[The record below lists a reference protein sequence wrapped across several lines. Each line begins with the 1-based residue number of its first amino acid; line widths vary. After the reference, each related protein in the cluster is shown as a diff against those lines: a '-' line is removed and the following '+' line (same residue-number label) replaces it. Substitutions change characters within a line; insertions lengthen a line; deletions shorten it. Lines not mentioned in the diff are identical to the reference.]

1 MTEAAVTKPLRRA
14 RAGHAPPR
22 TYEELRA
29 VLGSDT
35 LRLPK
40 KLRQVGTFFW
50 QDPGAVAVGTITSV
64 SEQAGVMPSAIVRFA
79 QALGFTG
86 FTDIQQLFKDYVR
99 DGWGDGR
106 ERSPASGPAEP
117 VADSLLLHGFL
128 ETAQA
133 ALQRAGTD
141 VSTTRFG
148 QAADILA
155 GAQCIY
161 LAGSKRAFPVTTYA
175 SITLTRLG
183 IRNVL
188 VDNVGAAGFDQLAW
202 AGPGDAL
209 LAVSFSPYNS
219 ITPELAA
226 LAAQRDVPVV
236 SITDGILSPLV
247 PLSRVWLEV
256 IEGNFRGFATI
267 SASVAVAT
275 ALALAVARRRPA
287 A

>member
-1 MTEAAVTKPLRRA
+1 MSAAQEAKAVRRSLVG
-14 RAGHAPPR
+14 RAPPR

-79 QALGFTG
+79 QALGFSG

-106 ERSPASGPAEP
+106 ERSPAPGREEPA
-117 VADSLLLHGFL
+117 ADALLLHGFL
-128 ETAQA
+128 DTAQA
-133 ALQRAGTD
+133 ALQRAGD
-141 VSTTRFG
+141 EVSATAFG

-183 IRNVL
+183 LRNVL
-188 VDNVGAAGFDQLAW
+188 VDNVGQAGFDQLAW
-202 AGPGDAL
+202 AGPSDAL

-226 LAAQRDVPVV
+226 LAAQREVPVV
-236 SITDGILSPLV
+236 AITDGILSPLV

-256 IEGNFRGFATI
+256 VEGNFRGFATI
-267 SASVAVAT
+267 SASVAVVT
-275 ALALAVARRRPA
+275 ALALAVARRRPS
-287 A
+287 

>member
-1 MTEAAVTKPLRRA
+1 MTQASETRAVRKALVGRS
-14 RAGHAPPR
+14 PPR

-50 QDPGAVAVGTITSV
+50 QDPGAVALGTITSV

-79 QALGFTG
+79 QALGFSG

-106 ERSPASGPAEP
+106 ERSPLPGSEEPA
-117 VADSLLLHGFL
+117 ADALLLHGFL
-128 ETAQA
+128 DTAQA
-133 ALQRAGTD
+133 ALQRAGD
-141 VSTTRFG
+141 EVSVTAFG
-148 QAADILA
+148 RAADILA
-155 GAQCIY
+155 GAQCVY

-188 VDNVGAAGFDQLAW
+188 VDNVGAAGFDQLSW
-202 AGPGDAL
+202 AGPADAL

-256 IEGNFRGFATI
+256 VEGTFRGFATI
-267 SASVAVAT
+267 SASVAVVT
-275 ALALAVARRRPA
+275 ALTLAVARRRPS
-287 A
+287 